1 VAAVGLM
8 QGFARSESKQGEGS
22 GGLATETM
30 IFCDGPDPVIVY
42 LGLSP
47 ISYSHTS
54 VFTES
59 NPT

>member
-30 IFCDGPDPVIVY
+30 IFLRWAGSCDSLFGPQPNI
-42 LGLSP
+42 LLS
-47 ISYSHTS
+47 H
-54 VFTES
+54 
-59 NPT
+59 